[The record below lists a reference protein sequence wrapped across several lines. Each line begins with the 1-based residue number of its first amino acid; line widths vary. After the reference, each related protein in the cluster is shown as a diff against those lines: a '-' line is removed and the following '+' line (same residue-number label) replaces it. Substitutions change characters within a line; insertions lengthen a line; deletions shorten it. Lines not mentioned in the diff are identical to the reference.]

1 MHGNEASRRNSGRW
15 PFAFCLGVLPRHCT
29 HKEVNELPREGNNDR
44 RAGLLQYQQRRA
56 LLR

>member
-15 PFAFCLGVLPRHCT
+15 PFAFFGVLARHCT
-29 HKEVNELPREGNNDR
+29 YKEVNELPREGNNHP